1 MQTYHKND
9 NDQKI
14 PEYNDKD
21 HSKAFIFHM
30 KSLQGMQPP
39 PIIGRSEDWSK
50 FSCQFHL
57 TFFYE
62 NLKTNDRFFFGRSSK
77 TAKIPLKKD
86 SSGSFKF
93 DEEHMDTL
101 FFHTCLNKSSLDDK
115 IFLVI
120 ECVIIAE
127 REERGSPVIRHLS
140 GGFAKFKMNLNQAT
154 VNKKET

>member
-1 MQTYHKND
+1 MHLYRKND

-21 HSKAFIFHM
+21 HSKAFVLHM
-30 KSLQGMQPP
+30 KSLTGMQPP

-50 FSCQFHL
+50 FSTQFHL

-62 NLKTNDRFFFGRSSK
+62 NPKTNERFFFGRSSK

-86 SSGSFKF
+86 GNAFKF

-101 FFHTCLNKSSLDDK
+101 FFHTCLTKSSLDDK

-127 REERGSPVIRHLS
+127 REERGAPVTRHLS
-140 GGFAKFKMNLNQAT
+140 GGFAKYKMQLNQAT
-154 VNKKET
+154 TSKKET